1 MAVKSVLTKQTD
13 FTGEFPALESLSGLW
28 RFNDASVS
36 SDNYVSDSSKYGR
49 KMQIVN
55 YAGTTAALRDGQ
67 KGKYVRFNTSNPSTE
82 KSYLYVKNDGSIF
95 ENIGN
100 RIVVGGWINPTTYSV
115 GSTYVPIFN
124 TRQGPGQPIF
134 YLSLLRGNPRIMLY
148 NSSGTLILDKSVTP
162 AFSMVNGGWYFIAC
176 VIDVA
181 NKNAQIILGDR
192 SSGEYWL
199 SELLTYTD
207 NLNTKC
213 IADIVMGMHSNSY
226 WWAGGFD
233 DWFLDCD
240 SELQMEDLRI
250 YFLKSLCANGGDTTG
265 DVDALSNPGTV
276 VLRQKSGAY
285 PESGVLTTIP
295 TDCEIT
301 GNGRVAV
308 DSEYRVGVTAISSIE
323 TATSD
328 DLVEWSA
335 WQEIETNGEIKSPNR
350 RYIKYRITLSSQSSA
365 LSPSLL
371 EIKLHDLSKT
381 AAQKLGFAK
390 PYVLNSKGEWEA
402 VLENAYDVIVT
413 GEVNG
418 ADILEF
424 KIPFHDKKRAF
435 LENEKQ
441 IKVCEDVYRIRT
453 ITDTKEASGLV
464 ITEVYAEALFYDL
477 AFSVEKENITFDA
490 ESAQVAMEYALKDT
504 EWSVGTVNV
513 VTKRTWKCTE
523 SNALAILRKIQT
535 IHGGDLVFDSANK
548 LVHLYSFSGVNSGVL
563 FCYKKN
569 MKSIQ
574 KVVDTRSLI
583 TRLYAYG
590 SEGMTF
596 ASINSGKP
604 YIEDFTF
611 TDEVRINTLDCSNFT
626 NPYQMLEYTR
636 TRLADYSA
644 PRISYVMT
652 AMDLSVL
659 TGYEHEIWSLGDI
672 VTVDDREL
680 NLSVQTRIVR
690 RQYNLQEPWNTV
702 IELSTTLRELGDA
715 TSQWDNAADTLA
727 STDLI
732 GSQDVKD
739 LVPFNHLKNSRADND
754 LAYWE
759 NSGFEVDTQEGC
771 SGSASFKCKGVL
783 GMTLSLAQTV
793 VPANRDSYTFSAQIA
808 SSGLEKGANGQVGIE
823 VVFEYEDGTTETRFI
838 DLY

>member
-1 MAVKSVLTKQTD
+1 MAIKSVLTKQTD
-13 FTGEFPALESLSGLW
+13 FTGEFPAYDSLSGLW
-28 RFNDASVS
+28 RFNDAVS
-36 SDNYVSDSSKYGR
+36 SDHYVSDSSKHGR
-49 KMQIVN
+49 NMKIVN
-55 YAGTTAALRDGQ
+55 YAGTTATLRDGQ
-67 KGKYVRFNTSNPSTE
+67 KGKYVRFNTTNPSTE
-82 KSYLYVKNDGSIF
+82 KSYLHVVNDGSIF

-148 NSSGTLILDKSVTP
+148 NASGTLILDKSFTP
-162 AFSMVNGGWYFIAC
+162 AFSMVNGGWYFVAC
-176 VIDVA
+176 VIDIA
-181 NKNAQIILGDR
+181 NKNAQFILGDR

-199 SELLTYTD
+199 SEKATYTD
-207 NLNTKC
+207 TLNTKC
-213 IADIVMGMHSNSY
+213 VADIVMGMHSNSY

-265 DVDALSNPGTV
+265 NVDALSNPGTV
-276 VLRQKSGAY
+276 VLRAKSGVY

-295 TDCEIT
+295 VECEVS
-301 GNGRVAV
+301 GSGRVAI
-308 DSEYRVGVTAISSIE
+308 DCEYRVGVTAVAKIE
-323 TATSD
+323 TSTSD
-328 DLVEWSA
+328 DLVVWTD
-335 WQEIETNGEIKSPNR
+335 WQEVETNGELRSTNQK
-350 RYIKYRITLSSQSSA
+350 YVKYRITLTSTSGA
-365 LSPSLL
+365 LTPSLL
-371 EIKLHDLSKT
+371 EIKLHELSKV

-390 PYVLNSKGEWEA
+390 PYVLDENGAWEA

-424 KIPFHDKKRAF
+424 KLPFHDKKRAF

-441 IKVCEDVYRIRT
+441 IKVCDDVYRIRT
-453 ITDTKEASGLV
+453 ITDTKDNSGLV
-464 ITEVYAEALFYDL
+464 VTEVYAEALFYDL
-477 AFSVEKENITFDA
+477 AFSVEKENVTFDA
-490 ESAQVAMEYALKDT
+490 ENAQTAMAYALKDT

-523 SNALAILRKIQT
+523 SNALAILRKIQV
-535 IHGGDLVFDSANK
+535 IHGGDLVFDCANR
-548 LVHLYSFSGVNSGVL
+548 LVHLYAFSGANSGVL

-596 ASINSGKP
+596 ASINGGKP
-604 YIEDFTF
+604 YVEDFSF
-611 TDEVRINTLDCSNFT
+611 TKEVRINTLDCSNFT

-636 TRLADYSA
+636 SKLEEYSS

-659 TGYEHEIWSLGDI
+659 TGYEHETWNLGDI
-672 VTVDDREL
+672 VTVDDKEL
-680 NLSVQTRIVR
+680 KLSVQTRIVR

-715 TSQWDNAADTLA
+715 TSQWDSAADTLA

-739 LVPFNHLKNSRADND
+739 LVPFNHLKNSRADNEF
-754 LAYWE
+754 AYWE
-759 NSGFEVDTQEGC
+759 NSGFEVDITAGC
-771 SGSASFKCKGVL
+771 SGSASFKCKGAS
-783 GMTLSLAQTV
+783 GMTLSMAQTV

-808 SSGLEKGANGQVGIE
+808 SNDLEKGANGQVGIE
-823 VVFEYEDGTTETRFI
+823 VTFEYEDGTTETRFI